1 MDKPAYLSSNQ
12 LSAYIKSI
20 KQRGGAIASLATT
33 LQRRYTDP
41 LGALVMA
48 LIGIPLALAF
58 GRRSAVV
65 ALCAAIVIGL
75 GFRATT
81 GGFTQMAVY
90 GLLPAAVAAWAP
102 PIIFASAGIYL
113 LFRART

>member
-1 MDKPAYLSSNQ
+1 VA
-12 LSAYIKSI
+12 
-20 KQRGGAIASLATT
+20 
-33 LQRRYTDP
+33 LQRKYTEP
-41 LGALVMA
+41 LSALVMA

-58 GRRSAVV
+58 GRRSAII
-65 ALCAAIVIGL
+65 ALVSALGIGL

-81 GGFTQMAVY
+81 GGFTQLAVY